1 MSNFTHVMRITL
13 LCHASHN
20 GDQNLHYKS
29 NLVWVVVLRILLL
42 WTSPKKYKP
51 QQPHPIPII
60 MFIHHNH
67 TSACWWASKPPNS
80 IPWKFNPHSPYTSGQ
95 STKFVFSIVD
105 ASNYTHFDQMKS
117 HICLISCIISH
128 NLINFFNSQHQNFMA
143 TEVVNHHGDCGVFG
157 MSSPVASSHCDSMIF
172 KALSLWKLVAALKGK
187 SRQIKVAVREVANL
201 TSHNKPS
208 TTKTK
213 CEKSNFLIF
222 MFQKFKI

>member
-1 MSNFTHVMRITL
+1 
-13 LCHASHN
+13 
-20 GDQNLHYKS
+20 
-29 NLVWVVVLRILLL
+29 
-42 WTSPKKYKP
+42 
-51 QQPHPIPII
+51 
-60 MFIHHNH
+60 
-67 TSACWWASKPPNS
+67 
-80 IPWKFNPHSPYTSGQ
+80 
-95 STKFVFSIVD
+95 
-105 ASNYTHFDQMKS
+105 
-117 HICLISCIISH
+117 
-128 NLINFFNSQHQNFMA
+128 MA

-213 CEKSNFLIF
+213 YEKSNFLIF